1 MMSTLKP
8 NEGLPSTLVAI
19 LAIMAGVSVAN
30 LYYCQP
36 LLNLIREDTG
46 LTEFQVNLMPVFTQ
60 IGYALGLLFI
70 IPMGDLYNRRTTILT
85 CFGMLVFSLLTI
97 AFSSNVL
104 LLLASSFVTGIFSV
118 APQVFIPFVSQ
129 FSRPEEKAHKT
140 GLILSGLLIGIL
152 GSRVASGY
160 VGDLWGWRT
169 MYEIAA
175 GLIALSAVV
184 VWKIFP
190 YVEPTFNGR
199 FVKLMASIFQLVKE
213 NPKAITYSV
222 RSAFIFG
229 SMHGMWACLAFR
241 MKEAPLF
248 DGSDT
253 VGMLGLC
260 GVAGALT
267 ASNIGKYI
275 PRFGVE
281 KINAFGVA
289 CVLLAWI
296 IMGLFQN
303 YYAGIIAGVII
314 IDIGMQSVQLSN
326 QSATMKLC
334 PTASSRMNTI
344 YMVTYFIGGSFG
356 TFLAGTMWTKFGWYG
371 TVGAGLGMVLAS
383 IIFTLIR
390 RKQNL

>member
-1 MMSTLKP
+1 
-8 NEGLPSTLVAI
+8 
-19 LAIMAGVSVAN
+19 
-30 LYYCQP
+30 
-36 LLNLIREDTG
+36 
-46 LTEFQVNLMPVFTQ
+46 
-60 IGYALGLLFI
+60 
-70 IPMGDLYNRRTTILT
+70 
-85 CFGMLVFSLLTI
+85 ML
-97 AFSSNVL
+97 
-104 LLLASSFVTGIFSV
+104 
-118 APQVFIPFVSQ
+118 
-129 FSRPEEKAHKT
+129 
-140 GLILSGLLIGIL
+140 
-152 GSRVASGY
+152 
-160 VGDLWGWRT
+160 
-169 MYEIAA
+169 
-175 GLIALSAVV
+175 
-184 VWKIFP
+184 
-190 YVEPTFNGR
+190 
-199 FVKLMASIFQLVKE
+199 
-213 NPKAITYSV
+213 
-222 RSAFIFG
+222 
-229 SMHGMWACLAFR
+229 GMWACLAFR
-241 MKEAPLF
+241 MKEAPFF

-275 PRFGVE
+275 PLFGVE

-371 TVGAGLGMVLAS
+371 TVGSGLGMVFAS

-390 RKQNL
+390 RKIS